1 MKNKRGTRIGI
12 VTAGGDCPGL
22 NACIRAIVRS
32 SLAAGYWELFGIR
45 RGYEGLIE
53 GDFIPL
59 DSRSVSGIINRGGT
73 FLRTARSQ
81 TFATTEGMRKAA
93 RQLDSKGIGA
103 MIVIGGNGSLRG
115 ATEFSRYTRA
125 RIIGIP
131 KTIDNDV
138 GGTDFSIGFDTAVNT
153 AVEAI
158 DKIRDTATSH
168 ERIFLVE
175 VMGRDRG
182 FLALS
187 VGIASGAEEILVPEI
202 PLDLEGL
209 HRRLTEGARYGKK
222 SSIVIVAEGCQITG
236 GSPLG
241 QDAPGGHGGVAFK
254 IARRLE
260 SWSGYQVR
268 VSVLGYQQRGGVPS
282 AFDRILATRFG
293 QTAVEAVIQGQKNKM
308 TSWHDGKVRL
318 CEIQRAWKDKRHLDP
333 KLLTLARTMSH

>member
-1 MKNKRGTRIGI
+1 MGNKRNARFAV

-22 NACIRAIVRS
+22 NACIRSVVRS
-32 SLAAGYWELFGIR
+32 SLAAGSWELFGVR

-73 FLRTARSQ
+73 FLRTARSKTFQ
-81 TFATTEGMRKAA
+81 TPEGMRQAA
-93 RQLDSKGIGA
+93 RQLEAKGIGA
-103 MIVIGGNGSLRG
+103 LIVMGGNGSIRG
-115 ATEFSRYTRA
+115 AAEFSRYTRA

-168 ERIFLVE
+168 DRIFLVE

-187 VGIASGAEEILVPEI
+187 VGIAAGAEEILVPEI

-209 HRRLTEGARYGKK
+209 HRRLMEGARHGKK
-222 SSIVIVAEGCQITG
+222 SSIVVVAEGCQITG

-282 AFDRILATRFG
+282 AFDRVLATQMGR
-293 QTAVEAVIQGQKNKM
+293 AAAEAVLHGQRNRM
-308 TSWHDGKVRL
+308 VCWHGGKVGL
-318 CEIQRAWKDKRHLDP
+318 CDLSRAWKDKRPLDP
-333 KLLTLARTMSH
+333 ELLSLARTMSY